1 MMTKFISLENFDD
14 TNVELVDRDIEYSSM
29 TDSPLSDSADAAF
42 RSTVADT
49 EALGKANAILED
61 NQDTIEDLPES
72 SRLAIEVAVESI
84 RERLLGTKARQVVA
98 VESFTSKR
106 NLQLAI
112 EENKNIIS
120 RAWDAIVKFFKSI
133 YEWVV
138 GLFKS
143 KKNINQKIDNEANKV
158 IEKIK
163 STTDVKSNAK
173 VETVNSQ
180 LPSSGGTIVFESD
193 KYNRITG
200 SKNSNI
206 NLTIFDSPFLNYY
219 EGLRNNYRNS
229 TLDVGE
235 MSVFVEYLSK
245 NNKNI
250 IRDFNKDKRSKDGV
264 LNLSFEYS
272 DEELGRGV
280 TVSPFG
286 IVQFKYPDPANVEY
300 TVSFVSKNELINVEK
315 QIKKSADAFKKVAT
329 HGKDNVEVCLKNL
342 EKITKTLDAGM
353 PDRSIDK
360 DKVNEMVS
368 STKAILSFHSKLLL
382 DMEKDMML
390 YFDLINKSVS
400 VSAFIN

>member
-1 MMTKFISLENFDD
+1 MITKFISLENFDD

>member
-1 MMTKFISLENFDD
+1 MTKFISLENFDD